1 MYRVIYKGYSGDYQ
15 MSDEMTLGDARKFK
29 EKCLEMQ
36 YPEENIHIIQIIE
49 WVKDEKINLNFGIIV
64 LKK

>member
-29 EKCLEMQ
+29 ENSLKMQ

-49 WVKDEKINLNFGIIV
+49 
-64 LKK
+64 